1 MEFKKKLA
9 TIVISAAV
17 GIGSIGCSKSDSV
30 NLEQNIQT
38 QNIEYVSQKDASQD
52 GINYLSGIVV
62 GVDEE
67 KFSVTGGGSFAKTNG
82 DFYYEI
88 LRIKDETGNI
98 TTILFP
104 YSTPYENGDYI
115 TLFYEETGSISYYE
129 LIKDYGYNTLK
140 ILEPL
145 QDGKIEGID
154 GIVSENKD

>member
-88 LRIKDETGNI
+88 IRVKDEDGDI
-98 TTILFP
+98 KKVLYP
-104 YSTPYENGDYI
+104 YSTPYEKDDKIELYY
-115 TLFYEETGSISYYE
+115 TETDSIRYDK
-129 LIKDYGYNTLK
+129 LVKDYRYNALK
-140 ILEPL
+140 TLEPL
-145 QDGKIEGID
+145 QKGKIDGID
-154 GIVSENKD
+154 GIVSDEY